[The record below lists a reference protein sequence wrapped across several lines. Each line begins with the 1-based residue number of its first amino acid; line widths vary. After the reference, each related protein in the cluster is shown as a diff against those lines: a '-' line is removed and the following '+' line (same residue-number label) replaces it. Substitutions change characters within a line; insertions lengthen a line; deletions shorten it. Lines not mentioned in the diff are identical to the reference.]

1 MKHLLSTLTH
11 LRNHI
16 KERLPDWTG
25 FKVAVVSVV
34 IVSGSLLGV
43 RAIGGL
49 ERVELSMY
57 DLMVRRSP
65 ELPPD
70 DRITVVAITE
80 ADIQAQQRWPLNDA
94 VLAEVLGKLQANQPR
109 AIGLDLYR
117 DFAIEPGSAALTQQL
132 QAPNVVAIEA
142 IPVGTLEEIPP
153 PPASPPEQ
161 VGFNNLPPDLDNVVR
176 RAFLYLS
183 RPDGSVGTALGMQLA
198 LRYLAAEGIE
208 PIESPQYAN
217 TVQLGDAPFLQLTP
231 TSGGYEQLD
240 AGGYQILLNYR
251 GAADAIATVTLGEVL
266 AGEVD
271 PELVRD
277 RIILIGSTA
286 TSLLDRKP
294 TPHSVKLSGDGKL
307 PGVVIHAQVV
317 SQIIDAAL
325 GDRPLFRFWPAWVEV
340 ASLITSALLGS
351 LIAWR
356 LRHPILLVSCIG
368 GGIVIILGG
377 GFALFMTQAIW
388 IPIITP
394 VLGLLLTAS
403 LVVTYQSYDDHC
415 RRHIVMQLLGQNTS
429 PEIAEALWQG
439 RDKLLKA
446 GKLPGI
452 RLTATILF
460 LDIKGFSTVSEKM
473 EPEELLDWLNDI
485 LGEITSE
492 VLSRE
497 GIVNKFT
504 GDGVLAIFGVPLS
517 RIQKAEV
524 ALDAQHAVYCALAIS
539 DRLTALNQR
548 NHAQGLPDIQMR
560 IGIFTGPVV
569 VGSLGGKDRLEYGV
583 LGDSVNTASRL
594 ESCEKHRQPTDCR
607 ILIAKETLQQ
617 LGDRFTVE
625 GWGPLALKGKQQ
637 MIEVFRVLHH
647 QVPEDA
653 PLSGSARPHSQ
664 SKSS

>member
-1 MKHLLSTLTH
+1 MERQLSKLPP
-11 LRNHI
+11 LFSRI
-16 KERLPDWTG
+16 QERLPDWTG
-25 FKVAVVSVV
+25 FNVAVVSVV

-49 ERVELSMY
+49 ERLELAMY
-57 DLMVRRSP
+57 DLMVRQSP

-70 DRITVVAITE
+70 ERITVVAITE
-80 ADIQAQQRWPLNDA
+80 ADIQAQRRWPLTDA
-94 VLAEVLGKLQANQPR
+94 VLAEVLRNLQAQQPR
-109 AIGLDLYR
+109 VIGLDLYR
-117 DFAIEPGSAALTQQL
+117 EFAVEPGSEALTEQL
-132 QAPNVVAIEA
+132 QASNVVAIET
-142 IPVGTLEEIPP
+142 IPVGTLEAVPP
-153 PPASPPEQ
+153 PPASPSEQ
-161 VGFNNLPPDLDNVVR
+161 VGFNNLPTDLDNVVR
-176 RAFLYLS
+176 RAFLYLP
-183 RPDGSVGTALGMQLA
+183 RPDGGVGTALGMQLA
-198 LRYLAAEGIE
+198 LRYLAVEGIE
-208 PIESPQYAN
+208 PIESSRYAN

-231 TSGGYEQLD
+231 TSGGYEQAD
-240 AGGYQILLNYR
+240 AGGYQMLLNYR
-251 GAADAIATVTLGEVL
+251 GAEEAIATVTLSEVL

-277 RIILIGSTA
+277 RIVLIGSSA

-294 TPHSVKLSGDGKL
+294 TPHSVNLSGDGKV

-325 GDRPLFRFWPAWVEV
+325 GDRPLFRFWPAWAEV
-340 ASLITSALLGS
+340 VSLIASALLS
-351 LIAWR
+351 SIVAWR
-356 LRHPILLVSCIG
+356 LRHPILLISCIG
-368 GGIVIILGG
+368 GGIVLILGG
-377 GFALFMTQAIW
+377 GFALFATQSLW

-394 VLGLLLTAS
+394 VLGVLLTAA
-403 LVVTYQSYDDHC
+403 LIVTYQSYDDHC
-415 RRHIVMQLLGQNTS
+415 RRQIVMQLLGQNTS

-524 ALDAQHAVYCALAIS
+524 ELDAQHAVYCALAIS

-548 NHAQGLPDIQMR
+548 NHDQGLPDIQMR

-607 ILIAKETLQQ
+607 VLIAKETLQY
-617 LGDRFTVE
+617 LGDRFEVE

-637 MIEVFRVLHH
+637 MIEVFRVVKHRI
-647 QVPEDA
+647 PEEA
-653 PLSGSARPHSQ
+653 VL
-664 SKSS
+664 